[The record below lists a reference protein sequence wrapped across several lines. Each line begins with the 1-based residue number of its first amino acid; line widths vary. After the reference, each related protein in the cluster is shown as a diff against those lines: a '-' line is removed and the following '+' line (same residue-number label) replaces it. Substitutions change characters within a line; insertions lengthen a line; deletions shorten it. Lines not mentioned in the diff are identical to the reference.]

1 MDREGDVVLDVVKTT
16 ETEEVEEGV
25 LEGLTLCDELS

>member
-1 MDREGDVVLDVVKTT
+1 MDREGDGVLDVVKTA
-16 ETEEVEEGV
+16 EAEDVEEGV